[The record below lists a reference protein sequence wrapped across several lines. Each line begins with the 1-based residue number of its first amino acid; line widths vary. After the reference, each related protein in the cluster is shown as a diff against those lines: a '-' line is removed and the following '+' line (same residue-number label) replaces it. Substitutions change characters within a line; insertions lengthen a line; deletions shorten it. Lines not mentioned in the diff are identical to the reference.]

1 MDNQHFNKIITTP
14 LDPLVLT
21 TPFEVHTN
29 WHVITGAPCSGKTT
43 LIKLL
48 EVKGYQTVHE
58 AGRNYIE
65 REKSCGKTLKEIR
78 KSDIDFS
85 FAIKAITLNVEN
97 GLSKE
102 STIFLDR
109 AFPDCLTFF
118 RISGLDPNLALPDC
132 FHHHY
137 ASVFLLDRFP
147 VQFDEARIENEDI
160 AVAIDEWLMRD
171 YSALGYEV
179 KRVPVLP
186 PEERVEYI
194 ISRISNPHLSCD

>member
-1 MDNQHFNKIITTP
+1 MINNHYLKIITAP
-14 LDPLVLT
+14 LDTNLLS
-21 TPFEVHTN
+21 TPFEVYTN

-43 LIKLL
+43 LIRLL
-48 EVKGYQTVHE
+48 DAKGYQTVQE

-65 REKSCGKTLKEIR
+65 REKSCGKTLEEIR
-78 KSDIDFS
+78 KSDKDFS
-85 FAIKAITLNVEN
+85 LAIKEVTLNVEN
-97 GLSKE
+97 GLPPK

-109 AFPDCLTFF
+109 AFPDCLPFF

-132 FHHHY
+132 YHHHY